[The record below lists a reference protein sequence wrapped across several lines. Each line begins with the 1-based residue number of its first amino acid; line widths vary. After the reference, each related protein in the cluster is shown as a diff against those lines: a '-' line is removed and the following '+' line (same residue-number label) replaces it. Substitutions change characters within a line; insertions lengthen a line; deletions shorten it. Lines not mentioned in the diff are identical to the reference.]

1 MVECDLAKVDVEGS
15 NPFRRSILLRRSPV
29 RPRYG
34 FAGIG
39 PTTKSYEAI
48 PAIYGLNGE
57 VGSSAG
63 GLRIE
68 ERSRPKRKNLVL
80 H

>member
-39 PTTKSYEAI
+39 PTKLYR
-48 PAIYGLNGE
+48 
-57 VGSSAG
+57 

-68 ERSRPKRKNLVL
+68 ERSGLARKNLIL
-80 H
+80 HLILKY